1 MSTTSSSAADVP
13 ESTRLDDLADPGQ
26 YLHAVRVITDETDR
40 LMDTVKAM
48 DQESARASSL
58 CEGWSRAHLLS
69 HLARNADAVGR
80 LVHWARTGEETPMYP
95 SPESRDADIEAGA
108 VHTVADLEG
117 DVEASA
123 DRLLEGLMG
132 MTPGG
137 TGVTV
142 RLRGDHPLASHEL
155 PLMRAYEVVLHHL
168 DLDTGYRLDG
178 TDPAL
183 LHRLLR
189 EAVKRLTG
197 RRAPAMT
204 LRTDAGTPYEVS
216 GGGPEVS
223 GSAADLVAWA
233 TRRSD
238 GARLTGDLPDLPGW
252 G

>member
-1 MSTTSSSAADVP
+1 VSPSQEDLASVP
-13 ESTRLDDLADPGQ
+13 ESTRLDDLSDPGQ
-26 YLHAVRVITDETDR
+26 YLHVVRVLADETDR

-48 DQESARASSL
+48 DEAAVREPSL
-58 CEGWSRAHLLS
+58 CEGWTRAHVLS
-69 HLARNADAVGR
+69 HVARNAEAVGR
-80 LVHWARTGEETPMYP
+80 LVHWATTGEETPMYA
-95 SPESRDADIEAGA
+95 SPQARDADIESSA
-108 VHTVADLEG
+108 VHPVADLDS

-123 DRLLEGLMG
+123 ERLLAGLMA

-142 RLRGDHPLASHEL
+142 RLRGDLQVPSHDL
-155 PLMRAYEVVLHHL
+155 PLMRTYEVVLHHL
-168 DLDTGYRLDG
+168 DLGTGYRLDR

-183 LHRLLR
+183 VDRVLQ
-189 EAVKRLTG
+189 EAVRRLTG
-197 RRAPAMT
+197 RGAPALT
-204 LRTDAGTPYEVS
+204 LRTTEGATYEVS

-238 GARLTGDLPDLPGW
+238 GADLRGELPDLPAW